1 MYHINGEKNNRKL
14 LTSLKNALWMH
25 LFYNILIFIILTDA
39 SETGLGAVLSQLDDN
54 RNERVIAYASR
65 SLTIAEKNYGITDL
79 ECLAVKDDTA
89 IISPNPQYCGFLN
102 RIAHS
107 NPQFRNSNHVIR
119 VTYKISNYSR
129 SSD

>member
-1 MYHINGEKNNRKL
+1 M
-14 LTSLKNALWMH
+14 T
-25 LFYNILIFIILTDA
+25 
-39 SETGLGAVLSQLDDN
+39 
-54 RNERVIAYASR
+54 
-65 SLTIAEKNYGITDL
+65 
-79 ECLAVKDDTA
+79 KDDPA

-119 VTYKISNYSR
+119 VTYKIANYSR